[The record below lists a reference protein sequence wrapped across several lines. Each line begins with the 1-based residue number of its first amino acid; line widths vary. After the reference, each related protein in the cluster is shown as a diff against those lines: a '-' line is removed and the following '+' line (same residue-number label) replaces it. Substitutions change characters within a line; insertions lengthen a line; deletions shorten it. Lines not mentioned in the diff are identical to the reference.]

1 MEREGERCVGVG
13 LDKSIQSYLAV
24 LTCVFLPNPV
34 TGIIVHGDTISL
46 KKTHTGTHKHTHR
59 VGEQRWPEAWL
70 CGPLHRE
77 TV

>member
-1 MEREGERCVGVG
+1 MCWCGDGQKHTIPFGCIDMCVPA
-13 LDKSIQSYLAV
+13 QSCY
-24 LTCVFLPNPV
+24 
-34 TGIIVHGDTISL
+34 GIIVHGDTISL
-46 KKTHTGTHKHTHR
+46 KKTHTRAQTRARTHT